1 MKPGKLIV
9 SLMAALAIAGPASAA
24 ILSGTS
30 APGATITDY
39 SVASLVSFDLDL
51 HNFSQARLDYVLEEA
66 DLLSP
71 FLNLNAI
78 FRNLS
83 GAALQRF
90 TFAADGIAFAG
101 QGSVTPTFGTLGAVG
116 LASHAATIDFASP
129 EWAEFHFGNPF
140 ALGGKNDWVLD
151 TTGMRAGDAFSI
163 TATVPEPST
172 LALLLASLAMISFTA
187 AGRGKR

>member
-1 MKPGKLIV
+1 MKPSQLFV
-9 SLMAALAIAGPASAA
+9 SLMAALAIAGPAGAA
-24 ILSGTS
+24 ILTGTS
-30 APGATITDY
+30 APGATVTDF
-39 SVASLVSFDLDL
+39 SAASLVSFDLDL
-51 HNFSQARLDYVLEEA
+51 RNFSQTRLDYVLEEA

-78 FRNLS
+78 VRNLS
-83 GAALQRF
+83 GAGLQHF
-90 TFAADGIAFAG
+90 TFAADGIALAS

-116 LASHAATIDFASP
+116 YSSHAASIDFASP

-140 ALGGKNDWVLD
+140 ALGGTSDWTLD

-172 LALLLASLAMISFTA
+172 LALLLASLAMFSFTA
-187 AGRGKR
+187 VKRGKR